1 LNLSEFFLE
10 SRTMDIYL
18 CKIARQYMPLIGR
31 LLLANIFIISGFQK
45 ISGFTGVATYM
56 DMKGIPMSE
65 VLLVLTIIIE
75 LGGGLCIL
83 LGWQA
88 RWAALAI
95 FLFLIPVSL
104 IFHPYWAYAD
114 DEMRAQFIQF
124 HKNLAI
130 MGGML
135 YVVAFGSGPLSV
147 DKSFIGSGQV
157 KKL

>member
-1 LNLSEFFLE
+1 MKLFEL
-10 SRTMDIYL
+10 
-18 CKIARQYMPLIGR
+18 ARQYGPLIGR
-31 LLLANIFIISGFQK
+31 LLLANIFITAGFQK
-45 ISGFTGVATYM
+45 ILGFSGVAAYM
-56 DMKGIPMSE
+56 NIKGMPMPE

-83 LGWQA
+83 FGWQA

-95 FLFLIPVSL
+95 FLFLIPTSL
-104 IFHPYWAYAD
+104 IFHPYWTYAE

-135 YVVAFGSGPLSV
+135 YVIAYGSGPFSV
-147 DKSFIGSGQV
+147 SKDK
-157 KKL
+157 